1 MKAVFDVTFI
11 DKVKFENFIDVIN
24 KYRIDAH
31 AKTIEESDLLM
42 FTLAFNWFDERIEDL
57 PV

>member
-1 MKAVFDVTFI
+1 MFDVTFI
-11 DKVKFENFIDVIN
+11 DKVKFENFLDVIN
-24 KYRIDAH
+24 KYRIDAQ

-42 FTLAFNWFDERIEDL
+42 ITLAFNWFDERIEDL